1 MDIMYAKNDYLE
13 RENERILANI
23 KDVMRTCVPLNIY
36 CGMEHDVWGIWL
48 EVDEVKYLVNPILL
62 VNSLFEDH
70 FFYSLLKE
78 YPTKSNSRKSV
89 EIHKE
94 SFCYS
99 WRFYSGVSKN
109 ALPIYIN
116 FQECVAKIKTCVE
129 TLYEV
134 LSAGKPAAYDEFNS
148 GLDFG
153 IEELRIAVEQ
163 MSISAVMPNYYCKMS
178 SEVKEDPFVF
188 EIEGDEYKEQ
198 YTIGIGNR
206 KYSTW
211 LTQWDNNYDS
221 IRYQFESIVHNMEAT
236 INLTFDMSDLV
247 LKIKC
252 ISVVDEINKTKDGCG
267 NTYKKYALVEI
278 QPNEFIHGPTLKG
291 YCNLEQTLKTLY
303 EGLLTLALAHD
314 VESKEDEY
322 EPSQNEAYNM
332 FKSPLIEQYI
342 TGMEGSWPKAEFRQ
356 VRVKRILTMEP
367 DYDEVIFDSEG
378 NPPIELEGE
387 DGNIEEL
394 YDKEGKPFQIDG
406 LKEWQEEIE
415 PIVIEGAVGRTIES
429 FDWKS
434 YHERGLALAQKLRAK
449 LSSDFDL
456 WYRAPLEDNSG
467 IIPKPILIYEQ
478 PIERKE

>member
-36 CGMEHDVWGIWL
+36 CGMEHEVWGIWL
-48 EVDEVKYLVNPILL
+48 EVDKVKYLVNPILL
-62 VNSLFEDH
+62 VNSLFENEI
-70 FFYSLLKE
+70 YYLLE
-78 YPTKSNSRKSV
+78 TYPETNDDSITV

-94 SFCYS
+94 TYCYS
-99 WRFYSGVSKN
+99 WRFSSGVSKD
-109 ALPIYIN
+109 ALPIYIQ
-116 FQECVAKIKTCVE
+116 FQEYVAKIKTCVE

-134 LSAGKPAAYDEFNS
+134 LSAGKPTAYDKINT
-148 GLDFG
+148 GLNFG

-163 MSISAVMPNYYCKMS
+163 MNISAVMPRYYRVMS
-178 SEVKEDPFVF
+178 SEVKEELFVF

-211 LTQWDNNYDS
+211 MTHWDNNYDS

-267 NTYKKYALVEI
+267 YTYKKYALVEI

-322 EPSQNEAYNM
+322 EPSQIEAYNM
-332 FKSPLIEQYI
+332 FKSPLIERYI
-342 TGMEGSWPKAEFRQ
+342 AGVEGSWTKAELRQ

-406 LKEWQEEIE
+406 LKEWQEEII
-415 PIVIEGAVGRTIES
+415 PVVIEGAVGRKVDS

-434 YHERGLALAQKLRAK
+434 YHERGLALAQKLRAT

-456 WYRAPLEDNSG
+456 WYRAPIEDNSG

-478 PIERKE
+478 PTERKE

>member
-1 MDIMYAKNDYLE
+1 MEELLYAKNDYLE

-62 VNSLFEDH
+62 VNSLFENEI
-70 FFYSLLKE
+70 YYLLE
-78 YPTKSNSRKSV
+78 TYPKTNDDSISV

-99 WRFYSGVSKN
+99 WRFYSGVSKD

-116 FQECVAKIKTCVE
+116 FQEYVAKIKTCVE

-134 LSAGKPAAYDEFNS
+134 LSAGKPAAYDVFNTR
-148 GLDFG
+148 LDFG

-163 MSISAVMPNYYCKMS
+163 MSISAVMPNYYSVKT
-178 SEVKEDPFVF
+178 SEVKEEHFVF
-188 EIEGDEYKEQ
+188 ETEKH

-211 LTQWDNNYDS
+211 LTQWDNRYDS
-221 IRYQFESIVHNMEAT
+221 IRYQLESIVHNMEAT
-236 INLTFDMSDLV
+236 INLMFDMSELV

-267 NTYKKYALVEI
+267 YTYKKYALVEI
-278 QPNEFIHGPTLKG
+278 QPNQFIYGSILKG

-303 EGLLTLALAHD
+303 EGLLTLALAHP
-314 VESKEDEY
+314 VEPKNDY
-322 EPSQNEAYNM
+322 YNHEPSQIEAYNM
-332 FKSPLIEQYI
+332 FKSPLIERYI
-342 TGMEGSWPKAEFRQ
+342 TGMEGSWTKAELRQ

-378 NPPIELEGE
+378 NPPIELEGD

-394 YDKEGKPFQIDG
+394 YDKEGNPFRIEG

-456 WYRAPLEDNSG
+456 WYRAPIEDNSG

-478 PIERKE
+478 PTERKE